1 VALHSDGSD
10 RVQRRPEENELIDAA
25 LARLRAL
32 DPRVQIGAA
41 VAVVVIL
48 GAIVAFAASPR
59 TTTPVAQASPTEEPS
74 ATPARVRSTPVGT
87 PAPRPATFL
96 TIAASISVSPP
107 PAPRSSPTPE
117 PGLWRLEGYIVD
129 EAGKPIENVCV
140 VIGPIPCAQY
150 SPHTDE
156 RGHYFVDIAAA
167 GSQTVLLAYDF
178 YFEIPG
184 RETVWLRMTPTGS
197 TTFNAVLKRT

>member
-1 VALHSDGSD
+1 M
-10 RVQRRPEENELIDAA
+10 DAA
-25 LARLRAL
+25 LTRLRAL

-41 VAVVVIL
+41 VVVLVIVV
-48 GAIVAFAASPR
+48 AILAIALSPK
-59 TTTPVAQASPTEEPS
+59 TSTTPVAAATPGVEAS
-74 ATPARVRSTPVGT
+74 ATQPRVRSTPVGT
-87 PAPRPATFL
+87 AAPRPATFV
-96 TIAASISVSPP
+96 TIAASVPVSPP

-129 EAGKPIENVCV
+129 EQGKPIENVCV
-140 VIGPIPCAQY
+140 VIGPVPCAQY
-150 SPHTDE
+150 APHTDE

-184 RETVWLRMTPTGS
+184 RQTVWLRMTPTGA

>member
-1 VALHSDGSD
+1 MDSALT
-10 RVQRRPEENELIDAA
+10 
-25 LARLRAL
+25 RLRAL

-41 VAVVVIL
+41 VVATVLVVGGVI
-48 GAIVAFAASPR
+48 AITSSPKAA
-59 TTTPVAQASPTEEPS
+59 TPTASTSPTVEPS
-74 ATPARVRSTPVGT
+74 ATPAKVRSTPVGT
-87 PAPRPATFL
+87 PAPRPSTFV
-96 TIAASISVSPP
+96 TIAASVPVSPP

-117 PGLWRLEGYIVD
+117 PGLWRLEGYLVD
-129 EAGKPIENVCV
+129 EQGKPVENVCV
-140 VIGPIPCAQY
+140 VIGPVSCAKY
-150 SPHTDE
+150 STHRDE

-184 RETVWLRMTPTGS
+184 RQTVWLRMTPTGS

>member
-1 VALHSDGSD
+1 M
-10 RVQRRPEENELIDAA
+10 DAA
-25 LARLRAL
+25 LTRLRAL

-41 VAVVVIL
+41 VVVLVIVV
-48 GAIVAFAASPR
+48 AILAIALSPKAS
-59 TTTPVAQASPTEEPS
+59 TTPVAAATPGVEAS
-74 ATPARVRSTPVGT
+74 ATQPRVRSTPVGT
-87 PAPRPATFL
+87 AAPRPATFV
-96 TIAASISVSPP
+96 TIAASVPVSPP

-129 EAGKPIENVCV
+129 EQGKPIENVCV
-140 VIGPIPCAQY
+140 VIGPVPCAQY
-150 SPHTDE
+150 APHTDE

-184 RETVWLRMTPTGS
+184 RQTVWLRMTPTGA

>member
-1 VALHSDGSD
+1 M
-10 RVQRRPEENELIDAA
+10 DAA
-25 LARLRAL
+25 LTRLRAL

-41 VAVVVIL
+41 VVVLVIVV
-48 GAIVAFAASPR
+48 AILAIALSPKAS
-59 TTTPVAQASPTEEPS
+59 TTPVAAATPGVEAS
-74 ATPARVRSTPVGT
+74 ATQPRVRSTPVGT
-87 PAPRPATFL
+87 AAPRPATFV
-96 TIAASISVSPP
+96 TIAASVPVSPP

-129 EAGKPIENVCV
+129 EQGKPIENVCV
-140 VIGPIPCAQY
+140 VIGPVPCAQY
-150 SPHTDE
+150 APHTDE

-167 GSQTVLLAYDF
+167 GTQTVLLAYDF

-184 RETVWLRMTPTGS
+184 RQTVWLRMTPTGA

>member
-1 VALHSDGSD
+1 M
-10 RVQRRPEENELIDAA
+10 DAA
-25 LARLRAL
+25 LVRLRAL

-41 VAVVVIL
+41 VAAVVVI
-48 GAIVAFAASPR
+48 AAVLFGITRSE
-59 TTTPVAQASPTEEPS
+59 TPAPAATASTPSVEPS
-74 ATPARVRSTPVGT
+74 ATPPRVRSTPVGT
-87 PAPRPATFL
+87 PAPRPATFVG
-96 TIAASISVSPP
+96 IAASVPVNPP

-140 VIGPIPCAQY
+140 VIGPVPCAQY

-184 RETVWLRMTPTGS
+184 RQTVWLRMTPTGS
-197 TTFNAVLKRT
+197 STFNAVLKRT

>member
-1 VALHSDGSD
+1 V
-10 RVQRRPEENELIDAA
+10 VDAA
-25 LARLRAL
+25 LGRLHAL
-32 DPRVQIGAA
+32 DPRVQIGAVV
-41 VAVVVIL
+41 VAVVLIAAALFSVV
-48 GAIVAFAASPR
+48 GSQTPAPVAVA
-59 TTTPVAQASPTEEPS
+59 TTPTVEPS
-74 ATPARVRSTPVGT
+74 ATPPRVRSTPVGT
-87 PAPRPATFL
+87 AAPRPATFVGI
-96 TIAASISVSPP
+96 TASIPVSPP

-140 VIGPIPCAQY
+140 VIGPVPCAQY

-184 RETVWLRMTPTGS
+184 RQTVWLRMTPTGS
-197 TTFNAVLKRT
+197 TTFNAVLKRA

>member
-1 VALHSDGSD
+1 M
-10 RVQRRPEENELIDAA
+10 DAA
-25 LARLRAL
+25 LTRLRAL

-41 VAVVVIL
+41 VVVLVIVV
-48 GAIVAFAASPR
+48 AILAIALSPKAS
-59 TTTPVAQASPTEEPS
+59 TTPVAAATPGVEAS
-74 ATPARVRSTPVGT
+74 ATQPRVRSTPVGT
-87 PAPRPATFL
+87 AAPRPATFV
-96 TIAASISVSPP
+96 TIAASVPVSPP

-129 EAGKPIENVCV
+129 EQGKPIENVCV
-140 VIGPIPCAQY
+140 VIGPVPCSQY
-150 SPHTDE
+150 APHTDE

-184 RETVWLRMTPTGS
+184 RQTVWLRMTPTGA

>member
-1 VALHSDGSD
+1 VDSALT
-10 RVQRRPEENELIDAA
+10 
-25 LARLRAL
+25 RLRAL

-41 VAVVVIL
+41 VVATVLVVGGVL
-48 GAIVAFAASPR
+48 AITNSPKAA
-59 TTTPVAQASPTEEPS
+59 TTTPTASASPTVEPS
-74 ATPARVRSTPVGT
+74 VTPPRVRSTPVGT
-87 PAPRPATFL
+87 AAPRPATFV
-96 TIAASISVSPP
+96 TIGASIQVSPP
-107 PAPRSSPTPE
+107 AAPRSSPTPE

-129 EAGKPIENVCV
+129 EQGKPIENVCV
-140 VIGPIPCAQY
+140 VIGPVACAQY

-167 GSQTVLLAYDF
+167 GSQTVLLGYDF

-184 RETVWLRMTPTGS
+184 RQTVWLRMTPTGS

>member
-1 VALHSDGSD
+1 MDGALT
-10 RVQRRPEENELIDAA
+10 
-25 LARLRAL
+25 RLRAL

-41 VAVVVIL
+41 VVATVIVVGAVLAVTL
-48 GAIVAFAASPR
+48 SPKPASAPSVA
-59 TTTPVAQASPTEEPS
+59 TSPTVETS
-74 ATPARVRSTPVGT
+74 ATPPRVRSTPVGT
-87 PAPRPATFL
+87 AAPRPATFV
-96 TIAASISVSPP
+96 TIAASVPVSPP

-129 EAGKPIENVCV
+129 ESGKPIENVCV
-140 VIGPIPCAQY
+140 VIGPVPCAQY

-156 RGHYFVDIAAA
+156 RGHYFVDIAAV
-167 GSQTVLLAYDF
+167 GSQTVLLNYDF

-184 RETVWLRMTPTGS
+184 RQTVWLRMTPTGS

>member
-1 VALHSDGSD
+1 M
-10 RVQRRPEENELIDAA
+10 DAA

-41 VAVVVIL
+41 VVVVVLIAAGL
-48 GAIVAFAASPR
+48 FSVVRSETPPPVTVA
-59 TTTPVAQASPTEEPS
+59 TTPTVEPS

-87 PAPRPATFL
+87 AAPRPATFVG
-96 TIAASISVSPP
+96 IAASIPVSPP

-140 VIGPIPCAQY
+140 VIGPVPCAQY

-184 RETVWLRMTPTGS
+184 RQTVWLRMTPTGS
-197 TTFNAVLKRT
+197 STFNAVLKRT

>member
-1 VALHSDGSD
+1 M
-10 RVQRRPEENELIDAA
+10 DAA

-32 DPRVQIGAA
+32 DPRVQIVAA

-48 GAIVAFAASPR
+48 GAIVALAVSPR
-59 TTTPVAQASPTEEPS
+59 TGTTPVAASTPTAEPS

-87 PAPRPATFL
+87 PAPRPATFVG
-96 TIAASISVSPP
+96 IAASVQVSPP

-140 VIGPIPCAQY
+140 VIGPVPCAQY

-184 RETVWLRMTPTGS
+184 RQTVWLRMTPTGS

>member
-1 VALHSDGSD
+1 M
-10 RVQRRPEENELIDAA
+10 DAA
-25 LARLRAL
+25 LTRLRAL

-41 VAVVVIL
+41 VVVLVIVV
-48 GAIVAFAASPR
+48 AILAIALSPK
-59 TTTPVAQASPTEEPS
+59 TSTTPVAAATPGVEAS
-74 ATPARVRSTPVGT
+74 ATQPRVRSTPVGT
-87 PAPRPATFL
+87 AAPRPATFV
-96 TIAASISVSPP
+96 TIAASVPVSPP

-140 VIGPIPCAQY
+140 VIGPVPCAQY

-184 RETVWLRMTPTGS
+184 RQTVWLRMTPTGS
-197 TTFNAVLKRT
+197 STFNAVLKRT

>member
-1 VALHSDGSD
+1 M
-10 RVQRRPEENELIDAA
+10 DAA
-25 LARLRAL
+25 LTRLRAL

-41 VAVVVIL
+41 VVVLVIVV
-48 GAIVAFAASPR
+48 AILAIALSPKAS
-59 TTTPVAQASPTEEPS
+59 TTPVAAATPGVEAS
-74 ATPARVRSTPVGT
+74 ATQPRVRSTPVGT
-87 PAPRPATFL
+87 AAPRPATFV
-96 TIAASISVSPP
+96 TIAASVPVSPP

-129 EAGKPIENVCV
+129 EQGKPIENVCV
-140 VIGPIPCAQY
+140 VIGPVPCSQY
-150 SPHTDE
+150 APHSDE

-167 GSQTVLLAYDF
+167 GTQTVLLAYDF

-184 RETVWLRMTPTGS
+184 RQTVWLRMTPTGA

>member
-1 VALHSDGSD
+1 M
-10 RVQRRPEENELIDAA
+10 DAA
-25 LARLRAL
+25 LAQLRAL
-32 DPRVQIGAA
+32 DPRVRIGAAA
-41 VAVVVIL
+41 VAVLLLVGGVL
-48 GAIVAFAASPR
+48 AVTLSPKAEPAPAAAA
-59 TTTPVAQASPTEEPS
+59 TATVEPS

-87 PAPRPATFL
+87 AAPRPINFVG
-96 TIAASISVSPP
+96 IDKSIPVSPP

-129 EAGKPIENVCV
+129 ESGKPIENVCV
-140 VIGPIPCAQY
+140 VIGPVACAQY

-184 RETVWLRMTPTGS
+184 RETVWLRMTPQGS
-197 TTFNAVLKRT
+197 TAFNAVLKRT

>member
-1 VALHSDGSD
+1 MESAF
-10 RVQRRPEENELIDAA
+10 
-25 LARLRAL
+25 ARLRAL
-32 DPRVQIGAA
+32 EPRVQIGAA
-41 VAVVVIL
+41 VVATVIVL
-48 GAIVAFAASPR
+48 AGVFAFTASPK
-59 TTTPVAQASPTEEPS
+59 TTAPAAQTSPTVEPS
-74 ATPARVRSTPVGT
+74 ATPPRVRSTPVGT
-87 PAPRPATFL
+87 PAPRPTNFVG
-96 TIAASISVSPP
+96 IAASIPVNPP

-129 EAGKPIENVCV
+129 ESGNPIENVCV
-140 VIGPIPCAQY
+140 VIGPVPCAQY

-184 RETVWLRMTPTGS
+184 RQTVWLRMTPTGS
-197 TTFNAVLKRT
+197 AAFNAILKRT

>member
-1 VALHSDGSD
+1 MDS
-10 RVQRRPEENELIDAA
+10 A
-25 LARLRAL
+25 LARLRGL

-41 VAVVVIL
+41 VVATVIVL
-48 GAIVAFAASPR
+48 AGVFAFTSSSPK
-59 TTTPVAQASPTEEPS
+59 TETTPVAQASPTVEPS
-74 ATPARVRSTPVGT
+74 ATPPRVRSTPVGT
-87 PAPRPATFL
+87 PAPRPATFV
-96 TIAASISVSPP
+96 TIAASVPVSPP

-129 EAGKPIENVCV
+129 ESGKPIENVCV
-140 VIGPIPCAQY
+140 VIGPVACAQY

-167 GSQTVLLAYDF
+167 GGQTVPLAYDF

-184 RETVWLRMTPTGS
+184 RQTVWLRMTPTSS

>member
-1 VALHSDGSD
+1 M
-10 RVQRRPEENELIDAA
+10 DAA
-25 LARLRAL
+25 LTRLRAL

-41 VAVVVIL
+41 VVVLVIVVAL
-48 GAIVAFAASPR
+48 LAIALSPKAS
-59 TTTPVAQASPTEEPS
+59 TTPVAAATPGVEAS
-74 ATPARVRSTPVGT
+74 ATQPRVRSTPVGT
-87 PAPRPATFL
+87 AAPRPATFV
-96 TIAASISVSPP
+96 TIAASVPVSPP

-129 EAGKPIENVCV
+129 EQGKPIENVCV
-140 VIGPIPCAQY
+140 VIGPVPCAQY
-150 SPHTDE
+150 APHTDE

-184 RETVWLRMTPTGS
+184 RQTVWLRMTPTGA
-197 TTFNAVLKRT
+197 TTFNAILKRT

>member
-1 VALHSDGSD
+1 M
-10 RVQRRPEENELIDAA
+10 DAA
-25 LARLRAL
+25 LTRLRAL
-32 DPRVQIGAA
+32 DPRVQIG
-41 VAVVVIL
+41 VAVIATVLVV
-48 GAIVAFAASPR
+48 GGVFAMTSSPKPVPVSASAP
-59 TTTPVAQASPTEEPS
+59 PTIEPS
-74 ATPARVRSTPVGT
+74 ATPPRVRSTPVGT
-87 PAPRPATFL
+87 PAPRPSTFVG
-96 TIAASISVSPP
+96 IAASIPVSPP

-140 VIGPIPCAQY
+140 VIGPVPCAQY

-184 RETVWLRMTPTGS
+184 RQTVWLRMTPTGS
-197 TTFNAVLKRT
+197 STFNAVLKRT

>member
-1 VALHSDGSD
+1 MGS
-10 RVQRRPEENELIDAA
+10 VLT
-25 LARLRAL
+25 RLRAL

-41 VAVVVIL
+41 V
-48 GAIVAFAASPR
+48 IVAVLVVGGVVALTSSPQAA
-59 TTTPVAQASPTEEPS
+59 TTPTASTSPTVEPS
-74 ATPARVRSTPVGT
+74 ATPARVRSTPTGT
-87 PAPRPATFL
+87 AAPRPATFVG
-96 TIAASISVSPP
+96 IAASVAVNPP

-129 EAGKPIENVCV
+129 ESGKPIENVCV
-140 VIGPIPCAQY
+140 VIGPVPCAQY
-150 SPHTDE
+150 APHTDE

-184 RETVWLRMTPTGS
+184 RQTVWLRMTPTGS

>member
-1 VALHSDGSD
+1 M
-10 RVQRRPEENELIDAA
+10 DAA
-25 LARLRAL
+25 LTRLRAL
-32 DPRVQIGAA
+32 DPRVQIG
-41 VAVVVIL
+41 VAVIATVLVV
-48 GAIVAFAASPR
+48 GGVVAMTSSPKSVPVSASAP
-59 TTTPVAQASPTEEPS
+59 PTVEPS
-74 ATPARVRSTPVGT
+74 ATPPRVRSTPVGT
-87 PAPRPATFL
+87 PAPRPSTFVG
-96 TIAASISVSPP
+96 IAASIPVSPP

-140 VIGPIPCAQY
+140 VIGPVPCAQY

-184 RETVWLRMTPTGS
+184 RQTVWLRMTPTGS
-197 TTFNAVLKRT
+197 STFNAVLKRT

>member
-1 VALHSDGSD
+1 MDSAF
-10 RVQRRPEENELIDAA
+10 
-25 LARLRAL
+25 ARLRAL

-41 VAVVVIL
+41 VAATVIVL
-48 GAIVAFAASPR
+48 AGVFAFTSSPKGN
-59 TTTPVAQASPTEEPS
+59 PVAQTTPTVEPS
-74 ATPARVRSTPVGT
+74 ATPPRVRSTPVGT
-87 PAPRPATFL
+87 PAPRPATFVG
-96 TIAASISVSPP
+96 IAASVPVSPP

-129 EAGKPIENVCV
+129 ESGKPIENVCV
-140 VIGPIPCAQY
+140 VIGPVACAQY

-167 GSQTVLLAYDF
+167 GSQTVPLAYDF

-184 RETVWLRMTPTGS
+184 RQTVWLRMTPTSS
-197 TTFNAVLKRT
+197 TTFNAVLKRA

>member
-1 VALHSDGSD
+1 MEATLT
-10 RVQRRPEENELIDAA
+10 
-25 LARLRAL
+25 RLRDL

-41 VAVVVIL
+41 VIAVVLIVG
-48 GAIVAFAASPR
+48 GALALAPKTGATPIAAASP
-59 TTTPVAQASPTEEPS
+59 TVEPP
-74 ATPARVRSTPVGT
+74 ATPPRVRSTPSGT
-87 PAPRPATFL
+87 PAPRPTTFVG
-96 TIAASISVSPP
+96 IAASVPVNSRA
-107 PAPRSSPTPE
+107 APRSSPTPE

-129 EAGKPIENVCV
+129 ESGNPVENVCV
-140 VIGPIPCAQY
+140 VIGPVPCAQY

-184 RETVWLRMTPTGS
+184 RQTVWLRMTPTGS
-197 TTFNAVLKRT
+197 STFNAVLKRT

>member
-1 VALHSDGSD
+1 VVNSALT
-10 RVQRRPEENELIDAA
+10 
-25 LARLRAL
+25 RLRAL

-41 VAVVVIL
+41 VVVVVL
-48 GAIVAFAASPR
+48 IVAGLFSVLR
-59 TTTPVAQASPTEEPS
+59 SETPPVTVTSTPTVEPS
-74 ATPARVRSTPVGT
+74 ATAPRVRSTPVGT
-87 PAPRPATFL
+87 AAPRPATFVG
-96 TIAASISVSPP
+96 IAASIPVSPP

-129 EAGKPIENVCV
+129 EQGKPIENVCV
-140 VIGPIPCAQY
+140 VIGPVGCAQY

-184 RETVWLRMTPTGS
+184 RQTVWLRMTPTGS
-197 TTFNAVLKRT
+197 STFNAVLKRT